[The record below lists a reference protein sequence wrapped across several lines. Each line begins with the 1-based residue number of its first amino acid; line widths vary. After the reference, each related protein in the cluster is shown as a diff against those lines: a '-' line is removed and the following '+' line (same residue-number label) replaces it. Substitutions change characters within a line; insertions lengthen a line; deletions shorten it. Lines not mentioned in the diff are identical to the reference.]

1 MPRKENIE
9 EKKSF
14 KFNKLFLYI
23 CLFKLILLISF
34 HYSKILN
41 NLKMY
46 KFKFIL
52 IIRDFFIYF
61 YNEIKHDKT
70 IFLNIFTLIFSG
82 NQT

>member
-41 NLKMY
+41 NLKIY

-52 IIRDFFIYF
+52 IIRDFFIMKSNMTKPF
-61 YNEIKHDKT
+61 SL
-70 IFLNIFTLIFSG
+70 IFLP
-82 NQT
+82 